1 MNSAQQQY
9 TPPDGEGH
17 IRKKP
22 RKYKFLDKGAPFR
35 AIVAHQYRQYYRNQT
50 KTTTDIKWFLSY
62 IVPHIPGANV
72 QYDPPSSTALR
83 KWIKDYDEGAYDDI
97 LSVYKEQRVVAQE
110 TYCRGRMSEEVN
122 RLVLDKLCQLS
133 VEELEHCTPKQL
145 VMKVTVWA

>member
-72 QYDPPSSTALR
+72 QYDPPFNRISFR
-83 KWIKDYDEGAYDDI
+83 FHHDDI
-97 LSVYKEQRVVAQE
+97 AFVI
-110 TYCRGRMSEEVN
+110 
-122 RLVLDKLCQLS
+122 
-133 VEELEHCTPKQL
+133 VENE
-145 VMKVTVWA
+145 